1 MTKYHIS
8 EFDGD
13 PELAESIA
21 TLHLG
26 VRKWQVKEGQARF
39 TKGILS
45 SQEDLKDLK
54 ARYIDRGGNFFLA
67 KEGDNVVGFL
77 AVRNEGNGVGTIK
90 RVAVMPEHQRKGI
103 ASQLLKE
110 AMRWSKRK
118 GYRKLKLSTGL
129 NEKGKPLY
137 ENFGFTV
144 VGRDYT
150 NEDYLMETI
159 L

>member
-1 MTKYHIS
+1 MTKYRIF

-13 PELAESIA
+13 RELAESIA
-21 TLHLG
+21 SLHLG
-26 VRKWQVKEGQARF
+26 IRKWQVKQGQARF

-54 ARYIDRGGNFFLA
+54 ARYIDKGGNFFLA
-67 KEGDNVVGFL
+67 KDNDDIVGFL
-77 AVRNEGNGVGTIK
+77 GVKNEGNGIGIIK

-110 AMRWSKRK
+110 AIKWSKEK
-118 GYRKLKLSTGL
+118 GYIKLKLSTGL

-137 ENFGFTV
+137 ESFGFTV
-144 VGRDYT
+144 VGRDYS